1 LVAHGE
7 FFLAGGGEMGE
18 RMRGYDWSSSPLGPH
33 AHWAQPLKTLISV
46 MLAANQPMFI
56 AWGAGRTLLYNDGYA
71 EILGLKHPT
80 ALGQPFNQVWSEIW
94 GELEPIMS
102 RCYVGEAI
110 QMDDITLIMHRNGYP
125 EETHFAFSYTPVRDE
140 AGQVGGV
147 FCPCMEITAKV
158 LADRR
163 QAFRLGLE
171 AELRDLSDP
180 REAMVTAAEA
190 LGRHLDAAQVGY
202 AQVDADGDA
211 TTGGEFHDGRIPS
224 FRAGRYH
231 LNDYGTAM
239 AADMA
244 AGRVVVVHD
253 VREDARTSSSEA
265 LVAYAAISL
274 RAFVIVPLV
283 KGGRLTAYLY
293 AAHPEPRRWSD
304 EELALLGDV
313 AERTWSAV
321 GRAEAETALR
331 ESEERARV
339 ALGASGLIGLFDWRV
354 SEDRFFSDARFA
366 QLFGI
371 DPERAAAGVPIAEF
385 VEAIHLEDRPRVE
398 AEVGRAMDT
407 GDVYEA
413 EYRVVQS
420 DGEARWVVARG
431 RCSLDPEGKPLRFT
445 GTAVDIHARKMAEDR
460 QALLSREVDHR
471 AKNALAVVQAALRLT
486 KAPDLASYIRAI
498 EGRVGALA
506 RAQTL
511 LADDRWAGANLQT
524 LIQGEL
530 APFLGAST
538 DEQGAAFTADLDGP
552 PVALPPGV
560 AQPLAMALHE
570 LATNAVKHGALSLP
584 AGRISVSWRP
594 ARVGPAGAPLLRLRW
609 AEAGGP
615 PVPGPPERRGFGS
628 PVIEGTVQGQLG
640 GSVSF
645 AWEASGLVCDI
656 EIPLARMDTSAPSL
670 QDAD

>member
-1 LVAHGE
+1 VAHWGV
-7 FFLAGGGEMGE
+7 FLAGGGEMGE
-18 RMRGYDWSSSPLGPH
+18 QIRSYDWSSSPLGPH
-33 AHWAQPLKTLISV
+33 MHWAQPLKTLVGV

-56 AWGAGRTLLYNDGYA
+56 AWGAGRTMLYNDGYA
-71 EILGLKHPT
+71 EILGLKHPG
-80 ALGQPFNQVWSEIW
+80 ALGQPFNQVWFEIW
-94 GELEPIMS
+94 SDLEPIMA
-102 RCYVGEAI
+102 RCYAGEAI
-110 QMDDITLIMHRNGYP
+110 QMDDITLVMHRHGYP

-180 REAMVTAAEA
+180 REAMATAAEA

-202 AQVDADGDA
+202 AQVDADGYA

-231 LNDYGTAM
+231 LNDYGTAI
-239 AADMA
+239 AADLA

-253 VREDARTSSSEA
+253 VREDARTSSSKA

-283 KGGRLTAYLY
+283 KGGQLTAYLY

-304 EELALLGDV
+304 QELALLGDV

-321 GRAEAETALR
+321 GRAEAEAALR

-339 ALGASGLIGLFDWRV
+339 ALSASGLIGLFDWRV
-354 SEDRFFSDARFA
+354 PEDRLFSDARFA

-385 VEAIHLEDRPRVE
+385 VEAIHPEDRPPVE

-420 DGEARWVVARG
+420 DGEPRWVVARG
-431 RCSLDPEGKPLRFT
+431 RCSLDLEGKPLRFT
-445 GTAVDIHARKMAEDR
+445 GTAVDIHARKMAEER

-511 LADDRWAGANLQT
+511 LADDRWAGADLRT
-524 LIQGEL
+524 LLQGEL
-530 APFLGAST
+530 APFLGAPA
-538 DEQGAAFTADLDGP
+538 DEQGAVFATDLDGP
-552 PVALPPGV
+552 PVALPPGM

-570 LATNAVKHGALSLP
+570 LATNAVKHGALSLL
-584 AGRISVSWRP
+584 AGRISVSWRLTRP
-594 ARVGPAGAPLLRLRW
+594 RPAGAPLLRLRW
-609 AEAGGP
+609 IEAGGP
-615 PVPGPPERRGFGS
+615 PIPRPPERRGFGS
-628 PVIEGTVQGQLG
+628 RVIEGTVQGQLG
-640 GSVSF
+640 GSISL
-645 AWEASGLVCDI
+645 AWETSGLVCDI
-656 EIPLARMDTSAPSL
+656 EVPLARANASASDI
-670 QDAD
+670 QAAD